1 VAALVVSLLCLA
13 LNAFFVAAEFA
24 LVKVRASRIAPLARR
39 GDRRA
44 IAAEKVLTRLDRY
57 LSVTQLGITVASLG
71 LGWIAEP
78 AIEKLADRA
87 ALSLTGRPLGSAGHV
102 AVDVVGLGVL
112 TYLHLLLG
120 ELVPK
125 FIAIQHPEKTALVSA
140 LPLRFVNAALR
151 PLLWVLEHSQAAVLR
166 MLGMHAVASEGEL
179 SVDEILHM
187 LAASTARSPAAR
199 ETQRL
204 VERIVRLGRKPV
216 RNAMVPRVDVFT
228 LPVETTGE
236 EAYEAMRRAGFS
248 RIPLTSGLS
257 RDAIVGY
264 VYAKDLFLDPASHEA
279 KSLERYVRK
288 PLFVPEA
295 RYAASVVRDMQRE
308 RTHFAVVV
316 DEYGGTSGI
325 VTLEDLVEEVFGA
338 IQDELD
344 TEAPLVEARGE
355 RTWDVDATATTDI
368 LAELGIPIEEE
379 DRGEPL
385 AHAVMRRL
393 GHLPRLGEVVT
404 LGPGVEAEVRK
415 TGPRRVER
423 LRVRMLGTADASR
436 SHDDDERSL

>member
-1 VAALVVSLLCLA
+1 MAALVVSLLCLA

-24 LVKVRASRIAPLARR
+24 LVKVRTSQIAPRARR
-39 GDRRA
+39 GERRA
-44 IAAEKVLTRLDRY
+44 IAAQKVLARLDRY

-71 LGWIAEP
+71 LGWVAEP
-78 AIEKLADRA
+78 AIEALADRA
-87 ALSLTGRPLGSAGHV
+87 AVALTGEALGSVGHV
-102 AVDVVGLGVL
+102 VVDVAGLGLL

-125 FIAIQHPEKTALVSA
+125 FVAIQYAEKTTLVSA
-140 LPLRFVNAALR
+140 LPLRFVNATLR
-151 PLLWVLEHSQAAVLR
+151 PLLWVLERSQAAVLR
-166 MLGMHAVASEGEL
+166 MLGMRPVAAEGEL
-179 SVDEILHM
+179 SEDEILHI
-187 LAASTARSPAAR
+187 LASSAARSPAAR

-204 VERIVRLGRKPV
+204 VERVVRLERKPV
-216 RNAMVPRVDVFT
+216 RNAMVPRVDTFS
-228 LPVETTGE
+228 LPLETTGP

-248 RIPLTSGLS
+248 RIPLTSGASL
-257 RDAIVGY
+257 DEVVGY
-264 VYAKDLFLDPASHEA
+264 AYAKDFLLDPASRDA
-279 KSLERYVRK
+279 TSLEPYMRPV
-288 PLFVPEA
+288 LFVPES
-295 RYAASVVRDMQRE
+295 RNAASVLRDMQRE
-308 RTHFAVVV
+308 RTPFAVVV

-344 TEAPLVEARGE
+344 TEAPLVEPRGE
-355 RTWDVDATATTDI
+355 RTWDVDASATTDV

-404 LGPGVEAEVRK
+404 LGPGIEAEVRK
-415 TGPRRVER
+415 TSPRRVER
-423 LRVRMLGTADASR
+423 LRVRMLADASGSR
-436 SHDDDERSL
+436 DDDEHAS